1 MYVRAIREQNPK
13 AISNL
18 GIMYREQKKYQE
30 AEKMFLDLYNHS
42 QTEHVRK
49 QILNH
54 LGLLY
59 IEQKK
64 NMTKQKKC
72 F

>member
-18 GIMYREQKKYQE
+18 GIMYQEQKKYQE
-30 AEKMFLDLYNHS
+30 AEKIFLDLYNHS
-42 QTEHVRK
+42 QSEHVRK
-49 QILNH
+49 QTLNH

-64 NMTKQKKC
+64 I
-72 F
+72 

>member
-1 MYVRAIREQNPK
+1 
-13 AISNL
+13 
-18 GIMYREQKKYQE
+18 
-30 AEKMFLDLYNHS
+30 MFLDLYNHS

-59 IEQKK
+59 IEQK